1 MRDHPYP
8 TIIQP
13 RSALPLED
21 EVPSTYLVSSMN
33 SVQLLNDA
41 QIYGHWLKRSSG
53 VRVSVGFSCGDV
65 ANVVINSSTAII

>member
-1 MRDHPYP
+1 MLDHPYP

-13 RSALPLED
+13 RSALPLGN
-21 EVPSTYLVSSMN
+21 EVAGTHLVSSMN
-33 SVQLLNDA
+33 SANRRNDA

-65 ANVVINSSTAII
+65 ANVVVNSSRAII